1 MLFEFLAWLQEQEQY
16 RKAEDIP
23 SNACE
28 PEHPQEHPHNEMQ
41 ELNPGTH
48 AAQAAQAESDEVW
61 SIIQSGSPFTEK
73 KSVFQAHVAPIRS
86 LEDVER
92 VMATLLTNGKIAR
105 ATHNIMAYRIAVT
118 DKDTVLQDY
127 DDDGESAAGGR
138 LLKLLAL
145 VGAENV
151 VVVVS
156 RWFGGVLLGP
166 ARFTHINNAARQ
178 LLDECGY
185 VNARARKASKRK

>member
-1 MLFEFLAWLQEQEQY
+1 MW
-16 RKAEDIP
+16 
-23 SNACE
+23 
-28 PEHPQEHPHNEMQ
+28 
-41 ELNPGTH
+41 
-48 AAQAAQAESDEVW
+48 
-61 SIIQSGSPFTEK
+61 FT
-73 KSVFQAHVAPIRS
+73 
-86 LEDVER
+86 
-92 VMATLLTNGKIAR
+92 
-105 ATHNIMAYRIAVT
+105 
-118 DKDTVLQDY
+118 QDY

-151 VVVVS
+151 AVVVS

-185 VNARARKASKRK
+185 VNARARKAGKRK